1 MNTTA
6 KPVFTTVLVLS
17 LGIGAASAVSAKG
30 HNQGFGAGTAGQD
43 TAGLVDDGQ
52 SNRDGKGP
60 ETSYGLSDAVI
71 EAKDGVAGNSVEA
84 RNKDANHPSIKDGS
98 AQ

>member
-1 MNTTA
+1 MNTITRPIFSTA
-6 KPVFTTVLVLS
+6 LVLA

-30 HNQGFGAGTAGQD
+30 HSQGFGNGTAGQA

-52 SNRDGKGP
+52 SNREGRSP

-71 EAKDGVAGNSVEA
+71 EAKDGVPGNSVA
-84 RNKDANHPSIKDGS
+84 AQDKGMNHPSMKSGT
-98 AQ
+98 AE